1 MFRATITPKEIESLE
16 HVSFSGTI
24 VVVDRMGPV
33 FDDAIAYLKSQPLLG
48 FDTEARPTFSAHLPS
63 FGTSLLQ
70 LSGPDAAYLFR
81 LKHIGLPRP
90 LVDILADENILKVGA
105 ATVDDAKGLQRY
117 GSFVP
122 GGFVDLQK
130 IVGEWGIYDKSVKKM
145 AAIILGVRISKSQQL
160 SNWEAEYLT
169 PAQQHYAA
177 TDAWI
182 CLEMYRELHRHE
194 KHPLTPEQLSE
205 LSGIPLE
212 NILHPKV
219 KTPPPEPSKRK
230 LSASAKRRAR
240 RKRRKQSSNDKGN
253 TQKG

>member
-1 MFRATITPKEIESLE
+1 MFKVTITPKEIESLE
-16 HVSFSGTI
+16 HVSFGGRI
-24 VVVDRMGPV
+24 VVVDRIDEV
-33 FDDAIAYLKSQPLLG
+33 FDRAVEYLKRQPIIG
-48 FDTEARPTFSAHLPS
+48 FDTEARPSFSPS
-63 FGTSLLQ
+63 QPSYGTSLLQ
-70 LSGPDAAYLFR
+70 LSGPDEAFLFR
-81 LKHIGLPRP
+81 LKYIGLPRP
-90 LVDILADENILKVGA
+90 LVDILADENILKIGA

-117 GSFVP
+117 SSFTP
-122 GGFVDLQK
+122 RGFVDLQK

-182 CLEMYRELHRHE
+182 CLEMYRELQRHE
-194 KHPLTPEQLSE
+194 KHPLTPEQLSL

-219 KTPPPEPSKRK
+219 KTPPPPPKPK
-230 LSASAKRRAR
+230 MSASAKRRAR
-240 RKRRKQSSNDKGN
+240 RKRRKQSNNDKGN
-253 TQKG
+253 TQEG